1 MEKSDTAIKTE
12 FFRLVQEKYLLYK
25 NHKSQFDERIIE
37 NNRWYKSQYIK
48 QKENEGMVSPV
59 TPFLFNTLAAK
70 HADAMD
76 NYPEPNILE
85 REEADKETAQQLT
98 KILPLQLDLN
108 DFKKTYSGAWWYK
121 LKNGAACYG
130 VFYNPHLNHGLGDID
145 IKKIDLLNLYWE
157 PGITDIQD
165 SRFLFHTALMDNDL
179 LKEQFPDKKEVFVST
194 EQIDVKTYDDNQ
206 NVNQSD
212 IYKDKSLIID
222 CYYKKDG
229 KVHLLKYSGST
240 ILAAS
245 EDEEANGLYDHG
257 MYPFVFDVMYPDE
270 DSPVGFG
277 LIDIIKNPQLY
288 IDKLDS
294 LIVKNALV
302 SGKQRF
308 MIKDNGGV
316 NEHELADVSRDIIH
330 VAGNVSEENVR
341 EFQPKPI
348 HPFILN
354 HREKKIEE
362 LKEIA
367 GNRDF
372 QQGGTNS
379 GVTAYSAIVALQ
391 QAGEKLSRDMI
402 AEGYEAYKNLIYMCV
417 ELIRQFYD
425 LPRKYRAEGENNQ
438 AEYLTFDNS
447 GMMTRETD
455 AFGTEVYRRAEF
467 DIRIIPQK
475 YNPYNKVAE
484 NQTLME
490 LWQMGIFNPQNI
502 EQSLLVLDCMQF
514 DSKAKVVQGLQRML
528 EEQRAMQQQQ
538 MMQQQ
543 AAMQQ
548 QTTQMQNKTKFN
560 EIGEEVVNT
569 SQGRMVGIP
578 IDNT

>member
-1 MEKSDTAIKTE
+1 METETVIKPE
-12 FFRLVQEKYLLYK
+12 FFRMVQDKYRLYK
-25 NHKSQFDERIIE
+25 NHKIRYDERIIE
-37 NNRWYKSQYIK
+37 NNRWYKSQYIR
-48 QKENEGMVSPV
+48 QKKDAGMVSPV
-59 TPFLFNTLAAK
+59 TPFLFNTLASK

-85 REEADKETAQQLT
+85 REEADKETALTLT
-98 KILPLQLDLN
+98 KILPLQLDMN
-108 DFKKTYSGAWWYK
+108 DFKKTYSQCWWYK

-130 VFYNPHLNHGLGDID
+130 IFFNPRLNHGIGDID
-145 IKKIDLLNLYWE
+145 IKKIDLLNLFWE
-157 PGITDIQD
+157 PGITDIQE
-165 SRFLFHTALMDNDL
+165 SRFLFHTALIDNDL
-179 LKEQFPDKKEVFVST
+179 LKEQFPEKRDIFVST
-194 EQIDVKTYDDNQ
+194 EQIDIRTYDDGQ

-212 IYKDKSLIID
+212 IYKDKSLVID

-229 KVHLLKYSGST
+229 TVHLLKYSGDT
-240 ILAAS
+240 ILAAT
-245 EDEEANGLYDHG
+245 EDEGRGLYEHG

-277 LIDIIKNPQLY
+277 LVDIIKNPQLY

-294 LIVKNALV
+294 IIVKNALV

-316 NEHELADVSRDIIH
+316 NEEELADVSRDIIH
-330 VAGNVSEENVR
+330 VAGNVSEDNVR
-341 EFQPKPI
+341 EFQPKTI
-348 HPFILN
+348 HPFIAQ
-354 HREKKIEE
+354 HRDKKIEE

-372 QQGGTNS
+372 QQGGTTS

-402 AEGYEAYKNLIYMCV
+402 AESYEAYKDIIYMCV

-425 LPRKYRAEGENNQ
+425 LPRKYRTEGDQNEVD
-438 AEYLTFDNS
+438 YLTFDNS
-447 GMMTRETD
+447 GMTQEIPGDGLTPP
-455 AFGTEVYRRAEF
+455 VYRRAEF
-467 DIRIIPQK
+467 DVKIVPQK

-490 LWQMGIFNPQNI
+490 LWNMGIFNPQNI
-502 EQSLLVLDCMQF
+502 EQSLLMLDCMQF

-528 EEQRAMQQQQ
+528 QEQRAQQMAQMQMQQA
-538 MMQQQ
+538 MAAQQQ
-543 AAMQQ
+543 AGQE
-548 QTTQMQNKTKFN
+548 TIDTP
-560 EIGEEVVNT
+560 
-569 SQGRMVGIP
+569 QGRLVSVP
-578 IDNT
+578 IG